1 MTTLP
6 SMFDRT
12 ITVEQR
18 LWRLSYTLMV
28 RSLKFNHDSDN
39 KLSFLFVIY
48 KLENPFN
55 ARGTESRFW
64 SNVQRFIFFNENYI
78 TIRNIEKTMGKIDEW
93 KIIGIIDR
101 SIRIFVRNDCRKK
114 YGGKKFL
121 NLLKPS
127 HQILIE

>member
-1 MTTLP
+1 MEQNLD
-6 SMFDRT
+6 FDQT
-12 ITVEQR
+12 YND
-18 LWRLSYTLMV
+18 L
-28 RSLKFNHDSDN
+28 
-39 KLSFLFVIY
+39 FLF
-48 KLENPFN
+48 
-55 ARGTESRFW
+55 
-64 SNVQRFIFFNENYI
+64 FFNENYI
-78 TIRNIEKTMGKIDEW
+78 TIRNIEKTMRKIDEW

>member
-1 MTTLP
+1 
-6 SMFDRT
+6 
-12 ITVEQR
+12 
-18 LWRLSYTLMV
+18 MV

-78 TIRNIEKTMGKIDEW
+78 TIRNIEKTMRKIDEW
-93 KIIGIIDR
+93 KIIGII
-101 SIRIFVRNDCRKK
+101 SIDQLEFLSEMIVEKNM
-114 YGGKKFL
+114 GGKSF
-121 NLLKPS
+121 
-127 HQILIE
+127 